1 MSDFSAFER
10 LALPIVR
17 GLVALWVRPSVLPDD
32 AKSQHRPGRVPV
44 YALEKRSVIDL
55 AVLEY
60 VCRERDLP
68 DPHLPVG
75 ARAVL
80 ADSLIFLER
89 RTGFF
94 GQRIDRRMPEA
105 LRALTVAAGDDLSFD
120 PELIPVSLFWGRAPD
135 RERTWFRLLIA
146 EDWDIGGRFRKF
158 LSLLINGRNLLVLFG
173 EAMPVQSA
181 MSETRGMPRGPRR
194 MWRQLRMQFR
204 NQRAATI
211 GPDLSHRRTIVTE
224 VLRTHAVRDAVRQEA
239 RDKKIRAATR

>member
-10 LALPIVR
+10 LALPITR

-32 AKSQHRPGRVPV
+32 AKAQRGSGRVPV

-60 VCRERDLP
+60 VCRERGLP

-75 ARAVL
+75 AKAVL
-80 ADSLIFLER
+80 PDSLVFLER

-105 LRALTVAAGDDLSFD
+105 LRALTAAAGEDIAFD

-181 MSETRGMPRGPRR
+181 MPDMAP
-194 MWRQLRMQFR
+194 
-204 NQRAATI
+204 AA
-211 GPDLSHRRTIVTE
+211 
-224 VLRTHAVRDAVRQEA
+224 HAVPQPARGDDRPRSLASAHDRDRSAAHACGA
-239 RDKKIRAATR
+239 RCGAPGSP